1 MTQGTIRR
9 GTHGPSGLPSSGD
22 GKGKGVAITG
32 ANPWYSGDDSDG
44 SNSISDSER
53 TVTAD
58 FRIFVCILVVMV
70 IRRWILVRLI
80 TTRQIQKP
88 IARELRAASFG
99 MIANSFSNSLH
110 FSPMWTLSC
119 SQEKGKTQVKNNK
132 DIPEAW
138 KVHPRKD
145 EVDPTGWDIENHL
158 RNDQK
163 TKDKQ
168 YYRHKDY
175 NHKFRS
181 KPEVQYFLD
190 TGKAASATPIQCTCC
205 CSRLLHDARVYEMFQ
220 DYMVSYLLDVRAVL
234 QPRHQRH
241 QPSRARHEDDG
252 TIPRDPSLSYR
263 GKYLRASKVY
273 NKERSFKAIEMA
285 SVIGLFAIDDRC
297 LMLCV

>member
-1 MTQGTIRR
+1 MEATQGTIRR

-70 IRRWILVRLI
+70 IRRWILV
-80 TTRQIQKP
+80 
-88 IARELRAASFG
+88 
-99 MIANSFSNSLH
+99 
-110 FSPMWTLSC
+110 
-119 SQEKGKTQVKNNK
+119 
-132 DIPEAW
+132 
-138 KVHPRKD
+138 HPRKD

-163 TKDKQ
+163 TKDK

-190 TGKAASATPIQCTCC
+190 TGKAAGATPIQRTCC
-205 CSRLLHDARVYEMFQ
+205 CSRLLHDARVYEVFQ
-220 DYMVSYLLDVRAVL
+220 NYMVSYLLDVRA
-234 QPRHQRH
+234 
-241 QPSRARHEDDG
+241 PSGARHEDDG

-285 SVIGLFAIDDRC
+285 GVIGLFAIDDRC

>member
-70 IRRWILVRLI
+70 IRRWILV
-80 TTRQIQKP
+80 
-88 IARELRAASFG
+88 
-99 MIANSFSNSLH
+99 
-110 FSPMWTLSC
+110 
-119 SQEKGKTQVKNNK
+119 
-132 DIPEAW
+132 
-138 KVHPRKD
+138 HPRKD

-190 TGKAASATPIQCTCC
+190 TGKAAGATPIQRTCC
-205 CSRLLHDARVYEMFQ
+205 CSRLLHDARVYEVFQ
-220 DYMVSYLLDVRAVL
+220 NYMVSYLLDVRA
-234 QPRHQRH
+234 
-241 QPSRARHEDDG
+241 PSGARHEDDG

-285 SVIGLFAIDDRC
+285 GVIGLFAIDDRC